1 MSAPTLSAKIL
12 LLGDI
17 GVGKTSLAK
26 RFVFDRF
33 DGTYKTTLGVDI
45 LTHDLSLGPACDD
58 ALLRLVLW
66 DTDGDFGARIFET
79 VYIKGASGAL
89 IVSDATRP
97 ATLAKAARLAAGFA
111 EAFPGR
117 PTRVIVN
124 KIDLADMEHG
134 AFAGAGLAPGDVVRT
149 SARTGEGVGALF
161 QSMGADILR
170 RGL

>member
-1 MSAPTLSAKIL
+1 MTPSAKVM
-12 LLGDI
+12 LLGEI
-17 GVGKTSLAK
+17 GVGKSSLAR

-33 DGTYKTTLGVDI
+33 EGEYKSTIGVDI
-45 LTHDLSLGPACDD
+45 LSHEIALDD
-58 ALLRLVLW
+58 GRPLKLMLW

>member
-1 MSAPTLSAKIL
+1 MTLSAKVM
-12 LLGDI
+12 LLGEI
-17 GVGKTSLAK
+17 GVGKSSLAR

-33 DGTYKTTLGVDI
+33 EGDYKSTIGVDI
-45 LTHDLSLGPACDD
+45 LSHEIALDD
-58 ALLRLVLW
+58 GRPLKLMLW